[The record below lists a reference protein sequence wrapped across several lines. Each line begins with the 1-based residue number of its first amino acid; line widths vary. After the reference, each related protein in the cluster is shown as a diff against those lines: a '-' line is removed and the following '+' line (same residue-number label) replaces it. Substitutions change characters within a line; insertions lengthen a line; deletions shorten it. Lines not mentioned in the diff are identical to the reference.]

1 MIADDSADNCADDG
15 AHPSAKDSAND
26 VANQGADDANGRSAA
41 ERIHAGG
48 STSRSLLAGARLDD
62 PAAWARVVRLYAP
75 LVASWCRRWGVAE
88 QDLGDVLQEVFSAVA
103 NHLESFRLDRPSDT
117 FRGWLS
123 TIAHNKARDHFR
135 RRAGEPAAIGGTEAT
150 HHLQQFAD
158 PLSIEDPPE
167 LVGDPAFDELL
178 LKALESIRGEFHE
191 RTWQA
196 FWRTV
201 VDGRAAIDVAA
212 DLEMKPGAVRVAK
225 SRVLLRLRREL
236 GDEPG

>member
-1 MIADDSADNCADDG
+1 MIADDHSNDREAAASDQSAG
-15 AHPSAKDSAND
+15 APM
-26 VANQGADDANGRSAA
+26 R
-41 ERIHAGG
+41 AGG

-62 PAAWARVVRLYAP
+62 PAAWERVVRLYAP

-88 QDLGDVLQEVFSAVA
+88 QDLGDVLQEVFSSVA
-103 NHLESFRLDRPSDT
+103 SHLDRFRLDRPSDT

-123 TIAHNKARDHFR
+123 TIAHNKVRDHFR
-135 RRAGEPAAIGGTEAT
+135 RRAGEAAATGGTEAT
-150 HHLQQFAD
+150 LHLQQIAD
-158 PLSIEDPPE
+158 PLSIEQPPE
-167 LVGDPAFDELL
+167 LAGNPAFDELL

-201 VDGRAAIDVAA
+201 IDGRASVDVAA

-236 GDEPG
+236 GDEPD